1 MKKEKIK
8 SEEKIDLNNKEA
20 EEPDRGG
27 KSIATEG
34 EEPCPD
40 NHDNIIICTEC
51 PGEPRFC
58 ANCLCA
64 HKIKKHNGGIK
75 HIKEKVMFIVRLIT
89 NQ

>member
-1 MKKEKIK
+1 MKKDKINP
-8 SEEKIDLNNKEA
+8 EEKIALNKKEA
-20 EEPDRGG
+20 DKSGRRD
-27 KSIATEG
+27 KSIAIEG

-75 HIKEKVMFIVRLIT
+75 HIKEKVMLS
-89 NQ
+89 